1 MLSRTC
7 RLHTFHKFIR
17 TFQKFQLSS
26 ATEETYKEAYQK
38 SLTNPSEFWAEKA
51 EQLSWVKKWDKVCE
65 NPNSPFPNWFQGGQI
80 NVCYNCL
87 DRHVE
92 NGFGDQIAAVQD
104 SPVTGSRS
112 QYTYETLL
120 NQVSHLAGYLARD
133 CGIKKGDRIL
143 IYMPM
148 IVECMITM
156 LAAVRIGALHT
167 VVFGGFSP
175 DQLAVRIKNAKPRVI
190 VTASYGVEPSRRVA
204 YKQAVDEALEK
215 SSCRDVVQR
224 CIFFHRPMLPR
235 VSIDDTKF
243 FVDWGQAMALGRP
256 HDAVPVEATHPL
268 YLIYTSGTTGDP
280 KGIVRDS
287 GGYAVAL
294 KYTADKIYD
303 IQPGD
308 TWWAS
313 SEFGWVVG
321 HSYCC
326 YAPLLQRATTIIYE
340 GKPIGTP
347 DAAQFFR
354 VLSENKVRG
363 WFLTPSAARA
373 IRSKDPDLDE
383 SERYRIG
390 KPGLRTLANVFVAG
404 EHCDEST
411 MRWLARTLPAHVR
424 ISDTWWQTETGWPM
438 TSSCLGYHDG
448 CANTQGVVA
457 PIGSA
462 GLAVPGYNMQLK
474 KHIGGNTSSQ
484 SLDVPPNKQDD
495 QNSDKSLYRI
505 VVKLPMPPGTA
516 LTLWNDDRRFGEL
529 YFKTYPG
536 YYDTM
541 DLGYRDANGYFYIL
555 SRADDVINVSGHRL
569 STSALEEACLAVDS
583 IVDCAVIGVPHDVK
597 GHIPFG
603 VLVKNPHT
611 TLSDDEILKATFKSV
626 RELVGPVAAFS
637 KACIVP
643 KLPKTR
649 SGKISRGSLAEMA
662 SGMPVRVPITIEDA
676 TVYEPIFEEFKKAG
690 LKPSQPPTQTLGSAN

>member
-1 MLSRTC
+1 MLSRTRGLH
-7 RLHTFHKFIR
+7 RLTKLLRPIQHLR
-17 TFQKFQLSS
+17 LSS
-26 ATEETYKEAYQK
+26 NENVTYKEEFQNSVDK
-38 SLTNPSEFWAEKA
+38 PLEFWAEKA
-51 EQLSWVKKWDKVCE
+51 EELRWAKKWDKVCE
-65 NPNSPFPNWFQGGQI
+65 NPHSPFTNWFKGGQI

-92 NGFGDQIAAVQD
+92 NGYGDQIAAIQE

-175 DQLAVRIKNAKPRVI
+175 DQLALRIKNARPRVI

-204 YKQAVDEALEK
+204 YKQAVDEALKK
-215 SSCRDVVQR
+215 STCEDVVQR
-224 CIFFHRPMLPR
+224 CIFFNRPMLPR

-256 HDAVPVEATHPL
+256 HDAVPVDSTHPL

-303 IQPGD
+303 IRPGD

-340 GKPIGTP
+340 GKPVGTP

-373 IRSKDPDLDE
+373 IRGEDPDLDQ

-390 KPGLRTLANVFVAG
+390 RPGLRNLFNVFLAG

-411 MRWLARTLPAHVR
+411 MRWLARMLPGHVR
-424 ISDTWWQTETGWPM
+424 ITDTWWQTETGWPV
-438 TSSCLGYHDG
+438 TSSCLGYKDG
-448 CANTQGVVA
+448 CANTQGIVA

-462 GLAVPGYNMQLK
+462 GLPVPGYDVQLRA
-474 KHIGGNTSSQ
+474 HVEGNTSSQ
-484 SLDVPPNKQDD
+484 SLDVVSTSNAGTGNEKE
-495 QNSDKSLYRI
+495 LHRI
-505 VVKLPMPPGTA
+505 VVKLPMPPGTFV
-516 LTLWNDDRRFGEL
+516 TLWNDDKRFEEL
-529 YFKTYPG
+529 YFKRYPG

-541 DLGYRDANGYFYIL
+541 DLGYRDSNGYFYIL

-583 IVDCAVIGVPHDVK
+583 IVDCAVIGVPHQIK
-597 GHIPFG
+597 GHVPFG
-603 VLVKNPHT
+603 VLVKNPHA
-611 TLSDDEILKATFKSV
+611 TLTDDEILKAIYKSV
-626 RELVGPVAAFS
+626 RELVGPVAALS
-637 KACIVP
+637 KACLVP

-662 SGMPVRVPITIEDA
+662 AGKPVHVPITIEDV
-676 TVYEPIFEEFKKAG
+676 TVYGPIYEEFKKAG
-690 LKPSQPPTQTLGSAN
+690 LQPSQPPHQTS

>member
-1 MLSRTC
+1 MLSLSRRMHKVYRIIRPFQQF
-7 RLHTFHKFIR
+7 RLST
-17 TFQKFQLSS
+17 

-120 NQVSHLAGYLARD
+120 NQCPICPYCITTRNSQVSHLAGYLARD

-175 DQLAVRIKNAKPRVI
+175 DQLAVRIRNAKPRVI

-268 YLIYTSGTTGDP
+268 YLIYTSGTTGNP

-294 KYTADKIYD
+294 KYSADKIYD
-303 IQPGD
+303 IHPGD
-308 TWWAS
+308 TWWSS

-462 GLAVPGYNMQLK
+462 GLAVPGYNIQLK
-474 KHIGGNTSSQ
+474 EHFEGNTSSQ
-484 SLDVPPNKQDD
+484 SVDPTPGSKNDAVN
-495 QNSDKSLYRI
+495 DKALKRI

-516 LTLWNDDRRFGEL
+516 LTLWNDDNHFQEL
-529 YFKTYPG
+529 YFKKYPG
-536 YYDTM
+536 HYDTM

-597 GHIPFG
+597 GIIPAHYKYFTKY
-603 VLVKNPHT
+603 LH
-611 TLSDDEILKATFKSV
+611 LFLQ
-626 RELVGPVAAFS
+626 
-637 KACIVP
+637 
-643 KLPKTR
+643 
-649 SGKISRGSLAEMA
+649 
-662 SGMPVRVPITIEDA
+662 VPITIEDI
-676 TVYEPIFEEFKKAG
+676 TVYGAIYEEFKKAG
-690 LKPSQPPTQTLGSAN
+690 LKPSQPPDQTA